1 MAEFFINRPIFAS
14 VISIVIV
21 LAGLI
26 SLLGLPIAQ
35 FPEITPPQVEVKATY
50 TGASAEVVEQT
61 VATPIE
67 QEVNGVDDMIY
78 MSSQSSNDG
87 VMVLTG
93 DIRGGVG
100 HRPRHRQHSEPGDH
114 CTAEVAARG
123 PSIRSH
129 DEEKVLQPVDG
140 SDFEFH

>member
-87 VMVLTG
+87 VMVLT
-93 DIRGGVG
+93 R
-100 HRPRHRQHSEPGDH
+100 
-114 CTAEVAARG
+114 
-123 PSIRSH
+123 
-129 DEEKVLQPVDG
+129 
-140 SDFEFH
+140 